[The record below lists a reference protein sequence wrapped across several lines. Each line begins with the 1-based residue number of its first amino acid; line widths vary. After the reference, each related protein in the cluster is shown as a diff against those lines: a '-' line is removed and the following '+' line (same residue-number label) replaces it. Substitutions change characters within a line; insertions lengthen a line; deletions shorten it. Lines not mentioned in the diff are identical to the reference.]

1 MAKITQILQGFSLGT
16 SQGNL
21 AFCGISLIEGGSK
34 RILVDVAHPGRRALL
49 VAKLAEQG
57 LTPDNIDAVFLTHG
71 HWDHMLNIDLFPKAK
86 VLMNDV
92 ERQYIKKIDA
102 HDWATMSYASTVI
115 ESMQAQSVSDG
126 EEIDDGVT
134 MMATPGHSKGSA
146 TLLVRG
152 DDGTSAI
159 CGDAFPNTLSIVSGM
174 PRLVFGDPALARK
187 SISILME
194 RANTFYPGHDRA
206 FRLHDG
212 GKFTYLEKTS
222 INLFGFPDRDE
233 TEGGPSVSYGYEAP
247 SGPNIVSPS

>member
-34 RILVDVAHPGRRALL
+34 RILVDVAHPGRRSLL
-49 VAKLAEQG
+49 IAKLAEHG
-57 LTPDNIDAVFLTHG
+57 VTPDDIDYVFLTHG

-92 ERQYIKKIDA
+92 ERQYIKNIDS
-102 HDWATMSYASTVI
+102 HDWATMSYTSSVI

-134 MMATPGHSKGSA
+134 MLATPGHSKGSA
-146 TLLVRG
+146 TLLVSG

-174 PRLVFGDPALARK
+174 PRLVFGDPDAARR
-187 SISILME
+187 SISTLMQ
-194 RANTFYPGHDRA
+194 RATTFYPRPRPCVQAARRRQVHLPGEDV
-206 FRLHDG
+206 D
-212 GKFTYLEKTS
+212 
-222 INLFGFPDRDE
+222 
-233 TEGGPSVSYGYEAP
+233 
-247 SGPNIVSPS
+247 